1 MCTRSKRWAT
11 DIVVNQEEEKG
22 DDHHMHKKESDRT
35 VSEKFE
41 DLGGLEAQ
49 MANISINEPAII
61 N

>member
-1 MCTRSKRWAT
+1 MTIKCT
-11 DIVVNQEEEKG
+11 
-22 DDHHMHKKESDRT
+22 KKESDRT

-49 MANISINEPAII
+49 MANISINEPALK